1 MSSACVIKLMTV
13 SRKKK
18 FANYQ
23 FIVIHAEIFYYFEI
37 MQQQNKIQSKERIF
51 VKPNWHTYDG
61 HKIRFE
67 QFYAPKELTF

>member
-51 VKPNWHTYDG
+51 VKPNSHIRQTYT
-61 HKIRFE
+61 KFASSN
-67 QFYAPKELTF
+67 FTPPKS